1 VGARQRDIL
10 GQFLVESVLLSVV
23 GGLAGL
29 VVAVLGT
36 ALAGMLLPD
45 LKTSVSTSGILLATT
60 ISALIGI
67 FFGLY
72 PARRAS
78 RLNPIEAL
86 RFE

>member
-1 VGARQRDIL
+1 MSLYHWLLAYIGPIL
-10 GQFLVESVLLSVV
+10 GVLLVLL
-23 GGLAGL
+23 LA
-29 VVAVLGT
+29 

-78 RLNPIEAL
+78 RLNPIVAL
-86 RFE
+86 RAN